1 MMAFKALPHR
11 WTGMTTIAVLAD
23 PPREGLVLPELAA
36 TSPLSEAEVTELY
49 AEMLKD
55 TFVAAA
61 NSGGDLL
68 VNYRPDDDL
77 PADLQGDGS
86 SEDELRAL
94 ADEALDDVED
104 VRFEVQV
111 GSTFSA
117 RAGNTTTH
125 LLESEGANSV
135 AVVDGTAPMLT
146 RTEIDSAAMKL
157 RRSEVVVGSAGD
169 GRIYYLGL
177 TDTIDFEGVYTPPEI
192 ETVTQRATDAGYD
205 VDFLPAMTAVETG
218 ADLRSLVPLLNARIE
233 AGRIVP
239 VHTATYLHELDLR
252 VEERDGERELVR

>member
-1 MMAFKALPHR
+1 
-11 WTGMTTIAVLAD
+11 MTTIAVLAD

-36 TSPLSEAEVTELY
+36 TSPLSETEATELY

-68 VNYRPDDDL
+68 VNYRADDDL
-77 PADLQGDGS
+77 PDELRGGES

-94 ADEALDDVED
+94 ADEALDDTED

-117 RAGNTTTH
+117 RAGNTATH
-125 LLESEGANSV
+125 LLDAEGTNSV

-157 RRSEVVVGSAGD
+157 RRSETVVGPADD

-177 TDTIDFEGVYTPPEI
+177 TDAIDFTDVYTPPEV
-192 ETVTQRATDAGYD
+192 ETVTRKATDAGYD

-239 VHTATYLHELDLR
+239 VHTATYLHELGLR